1 MDGTLAELTQ
11 GHVVRFMMAKNPALD
26 EEALRDAVKFIAEAH
41 RNQFRKSGMPYSEHP
56 FEVAKILAE
65 LRMDT
70 QTVLAGLLHDVVEDT
85 SHSLDAI
92 RQRFGAE
99 VAFMVDA
106 VTKISMAQESRN
118 KFEQKVATYR
128 KFLVSMAKDPRII
141 MIKIADRLHNMRTL
155 HYMVPEKRKVIATET
170 LELYAPLTHR
180 FGLYRFKFE
189 LEDLSFKYLNPDKYK
204 YIVDRL
210 QQTRDQRESYIRSII
225 QPLNMKLAL
234 ENLDCAIQGRPKHLY
249 SIWTKMKSRN
259 CDIDELFDLF
269 AIRIIV
275 DSIPEC
281 YLALGYVH
289 NLWTPMQSR
298 FKDYI
303 ATPKP
308 NLYQSL
314 HTTVIGP
321 EGKLVEVQIRT
332 RDMDETAEKGFA
344 AHWAYKLETQRN
356 GEELAWLEQLA
367 KAQGEISD
375 STEFLEFLRVD
386 LTPQDTTA
394 FTPKG
399 DAIEL
404 PHGATVLDFAF
415 AVHTDLGFHCVGAR
429 IDDQILGIDKVVPPG
444 TTVHVLR
451 SGSQEPT
458 PDWLQI
464 VKTTRAKHAL
474 RRWLRASMENQATI
488 LGKEIWERELRLFK
502 ISAESYPR
510 EKDICTHFGTA
521 NLQAFH
527 ETIGRGDLSLQA
539 LHDFLQ
545 PYAGDEYIRRKEK
558 GMLSFLMRKDHSAEQ
573 MPVPIGQDESLLIH
587 FASCCNPLPGDNVM
601 GCLVPGK
608 GIEVHHAQCATLQ
621 KSPEDRLIAVQWQE
635 TEHKQF
641 TVRVDV
647 EASYRP
653 GLHEEIVSA
662 VGTARA
668 MVEKASFVNVKANVR
683 DRFTLKVYN
692 LVQLDHLIRTL
703 RQIDGVRK
711 VTRL

>member
-1 MDGTLAELTQ
+1 MDSILAELTQ
-11 GHVVRFMMAKNPALD
+11 GHLVRFMMNKNPDLD
-26 EEALRDAVKFIAEAH
+26 EGLLRKAIGFIAEAH

-85 SHSLDAI
+85 EHSLDAI
-92 RQRFGAE
+92 KNEFGAE

-106 VTKISMAQESRN
+106 VTKISAAQENRN
-118 KFEQKVATYR
+118 KLEQKVATYR
-128 KFLVSMAKDPRII
+128 KFLVSMAKDPRVI

-155 HYMVPEKRKVIATET
+155 HYMIPEKRKAIATET

-189 LEDLSFKYLNPDKYK
+189 LEDLCFKNLNPDKYK

-225 QPLNMKLAL
+225 QPLNMKMAL
-234 ENLDCAIQGRPKHLY
+234 ENLDCTIQGRPKHLY
-249 SIWTKMKSRN
+249 SIWTKMKSRD
-259 CDIDELFDLF
+259 CDIDDLFDLF

-275 DSIPEC
+275 QTIPEC
-281 YLALGYVH
+281 YLALGYIH

-356 GEELAWLEQLA
+356 GQELAWLEQLA

-386 LTPQDTTA
+386 LKPQDTTV

-429 IDDQILGIDKVVPPG
+429 IDDQVLGIDRMVPPG
-444 TTVHVLR
+444 TTIHVLR
-451 SGSQEPT
+451 SNSQEPS

-464 VKTTRAKHAL
+464 VKTNRAKHAM
-474 RRWLRASMENQATI
+474 RRWLRTSLSSQASV

-502 ISAESYPR
+502 IHADLHPR
-510 EKDICTHFGTA
+510 EKDVCAHFSVPS
-521 NLQAFH
+521 QEHFF

-545 PYAGDEYIRRKEK
+545 PYAGDEYIRHQEK
-558 GMLSFLMRKDHSAEQ
+558 GLLSFLLRKGSPEQ
-573 MPVPIGQDESLLIH
+573 MPVSIGHNESLLIH
-587 FASCCNPLPGDNVM
+587 FAPCCNPLPGDPVM
-601 GCLVPGK
+601 GSLVPGK
-608 GIEVHHAQCATLQ
+608 GIEVHHAECDKLK
-621 KSPEDRLIAVQWQE
+621 KSPEDRLIAVQWKE
-635 TEHKQF
+635 GEAKQF
-641 TVRVDV
+641 SARLDV

-653 GLHEEIVSA
+653 GLHDEILQALTNQRA
-662 VGTARA
+662 VI
-668 MVEKASFVNVKANVR
+668 EKASLINVKGNVR

-692 LVQLDHLIRTL
+692 LMQLDTL
-703 RQIDGVRK
+703 TRSLKLLSGVRK

>member
-1 MDGTLAELTQ
+1 MDGTIAELTQ
-11 GHVVRFMMAKNPALD
+11 GHVVRFMMNKNPDLD
-26 EEALRDAVKFIAEAH
+26 ESQLRAAVRFIADAH
-41 RNQFRKSGMPYSEHP
+41 KYQFRKSGMPYSEHP

-65 LRMDT
+65 LHMDT

-85 SHSLDAI
+85 EHSLEQI
-92 RQRFGAE
+92 RNLFGAE

-106 VTKISMAQESRN
+106 VTKISEAQEKSD

-128 KFLVSMAKDPRII
+128 KFLVSMAKDPRVI

-155 HYMVPEKRKVIATET
+155 HYMVPEKRKLIATET

-210 QQTRDQRESYIRSII
+210 QQTRDQREAYIRSII

-234 ENLDCAIQGRPKHLY
+234 ENLDCTIQGRPKHLY

-259 CDIDELFDLF
+259 CDMDELFDLF

-275 DSIPEC
+275 ESIPEC
-281 YLALGYVH
+281 YLALGYIH

-356 GEELAWLEQLA
+356 GKELAWLEQLA

-386 LTPQDTTA
+386 LKPQETVA
-394 FTPKG
+394 FTPQG

-415 AVHTDLGFHCVGAR
+415 TVHTDLGYHCVGAR
-429 IDDQILGIDKVVPPG
+429 IDDQILTIDKIVPPG

-451 SGSQEPT
+451 SGSQEPS
-458 PDWLQI
+458 PDWLQF
-464 VKTTRAKHAL
+464 VKTNRAKHAL
-474 RRWLRASMENQATI
+474 RRWLRSSMQSQALL

-502 ISAESYPR
+502 IKTEQAPKEP
-510 EKDICTHFGTA
+510 EICTHFKVTH
-521 NLQAFH
+521 LDAFY

-545 PYAGDEYIRRKEK
+545 PFAGNEFHRHSDKK
-558 GMLSFLMRKDHSAEQ
+558 LLSFLLPKNNKEL
-573 MPVPIGQDESLLIH
+573 MPVPIGHEESLLIH
-587 FASCCNPLPGDNVM
+587 FATCCTPLPGDPVM
-601 GCLVPGK
+601 GALVPGK
-608 GIEVHHAQCATLQ
+608 GIEVHQAECATLRA
-621 KSPEDRLIAVQWQE
+621 SPQDRLIAVQWQDVE
-635 TEHKQF
+635 SKQF
-641 TVRVDV
+641 SVRLDV
-647 EASYRP
+647 HASYRP
-653 GLHEEIVSA
+653 GLHEEVLQTIASHRVLI
-662 VGTARA
+662 
-668 MVEKASFVNVKANVR
+668 EKASLINLKSNVR
-683 DRFTLKVYN
+683 DRFTIKVYN
-692 LVQLDHLIRTL
+692 LGQLDSLIRSLKLLT
-703 RQIDGVRK
+703 GVVK

>member
-1 MDGTLAELTQ
+1 MEGTLADLTQ
-11 GHVVRFMMAKNPALD
+11 GHLVRFMMSKNPDLD
-26 EEALRDAVKFIAEAH
+26 EEQLRNAVRFIAEAH
-41 RNQFRKSGMPYSEHP
+41 RHQFRKSGMPYSEHP

-85 SHSLDAI
+85 EHSLDAI
-92 RQRFGAE
+92 KKQFGAE
-99 VAFMVDA
+99 VSFMVDA
-106 VTKISMAQESRN
+106 VTKISAAQESRN
-118 KFEQKVATYR
+118 KLEQKVATYR
-128 KFLVSMAKDPRII
+128 KFLVSMAKDPRVI

-155 HYMVPEKRKVIATET
+155 HYMAPEKRKLIATET

-210 QQTRDQRESYIRSII
+210 QQSRDQREAYIRSII
-225 QPLNMKLAL
+225 QPLNMKMAL
-234 ENLDCAIQGRPKHLY
+234 ENLDCAIQGRPKHLF
-249 SIWTKMKSRN
+249 SIWTKMKSRD
-259 CDIDELFDLF
+259 CDIDDLFDLF

-275 DSIPEC
+275 QSIPEC

-356 GEELAWLEQLA
+356 GEELAWLGQLA

-386 LTPQDTTA
+386 LKPQETTV

-404 PHGATVLDFAF
+404 PHGATILDFAF

-429 IDDQILGIDKVVPPG
+429 IDDQVLGIDRLVPPG
-444 TTVHVLR
+444 TTIHVLR
-451 SGSQEPT
+451 SNSQEPT

-464 VKTTRAKHAL
+464 VKTNRAKHAL
-474 RRWLRASMENQATI
+474 RRWLRTSMSSQART
-488 LGKEIWERELRLFK
+488 LGREIWERELRLFK
-502 ISAESYPR
+502 IPGEQHPK
-510 EKDICTHFGTA
+510 EKEICSQFDVP
-521 NLQAFH
+521 NQDAFY
-527 ETIGRGDLSLQA
+527 ETIGRGDLSLLA

-545 PYAGDEYIRRKEK
+545 PYAGDEFIRRREK
-558 GMLSFLMRKDHSAEQ
+558 GLLSFLLRKDHPEAI
-573 MPVPIGQDESLLIH
+573 PVPIGHDESLLIH
-587 FASCCNPLPGDNVM
+587 FASCCNPLPGDEVM

-608 GIEVHHAQCATLQ
+608 GIEVHHANCEKLQ
-621 KSPEDRLIAVQWQE
+621 SSPEERLISVQWKDSE
-635 TEHKQF
+635 TKQF
-641 TVRVDV
+641 SVRLDI
-647 EASYRP
+647 EANYRP
-653 GLHEEIVSA
+653 GLHEEIVQA
-662 VGTARA
+662 IGHHKALI
-668 MVEKASFVNVKANVR
+668 EKATLVNVKANVR
-683 DRFTLKVYN
+683 DRFSLKVYN
-692 LVQLDHLIRTL
+692 LVQLDALTRSL
-703 RQIDGVRK
+703 KLLSGVRK